1 MRYLLAL
8 FSACL
13 LSAGATAWAEDP
25 PAAKEGDA
33 KPAVKAEAGEKP
45 AAETAPAAAEA
56 KPTTGTKPASDGPGR
71 DPHAHGDAA
80 HAKDEHSKAAHGK
93 DTPAKDGHGE
103 AGHDAAHGHDTTD
116 LSHGNPSAMLHKPE
130 EMRFDLAIASFI
142 IFVLLLAILTKFAWG
157 PIVAGLDAREKSIAD
172 RIEQAKLAAERAEA
186 QLKSYEAK
194 LAAANEE
201 SRQLVAQARRD
212 AEAAKEK
219 IVSEAQAIA
228 QREREK
234 AVEDITAAK
243 NGALRE
249 IAEKSVETAIS
260 LARNIVR
267 REVKPEDHDSLITD
281 ALGQFSKLN

>member
-33 KPAVKAEAGEKP
+33 KPAVKAEAGEKS
-45 AAETAPAAAEA
+45 AAEKAPAAPEA
-56 KPTTGTKPASDGPGR
+56 KPATGTKPASDGPGR

-80 HAKDEHSKAAHGK
+80 HAKDEHAKDAH
-93 DTPAKDGHGE
+93 AKDGHGE
-103 AGHDAAHGHDTTD
+103 AGHDAAHGHDPTD
-116 LSHGNPSAMLHKPE
+116 LSHGNGTAMLHKPE

-157 PIVAGLDAREKSIAD
+157 PIVSGLDSREKAIAD

-186 QLKSYEAK
+186 SLKSYEAK
-194 LAAANEE
+194 LASANEE
-201 SRQLVAQARRD
+201 SRQIVAQARRD

-219 IVSEAQAIA
+219 IVAEAQAVA